1 MKQPPS
7 INRLLFVAASNFA
20 TAEERRAFLEFA
32 CRDDE
37 ARLKRLEVLLEARGE
52 AEEFFEFQPAV
63 EPVPETAGEGEGG
76 LGARIGPYRL
86 IDRLG
91 AGGCGVVYLAEQ
103 QEPVKRKVALKIIRL
118 GMDTESVIAR
128 FAMEREALALMDHP
142 NIARVLDA
150 GTTSSGRPF
159 FVMELVDG
167 ERITDY
173 CDRKRLGLRERLE
186 LFTRVCEAIQH
197 AHQKGVIHRDIK
209 PSNVLVRD
217 HDGRPE
223 PKVIDF
229 GIAKATAGGFE
240 GDITYTK
247 LGQLVGTPAYMS
259 PEQAEGGTDIDTRS
273 DIYSLGAML
282 CELLT
287 GQPPFSPEQFKDRG
301 PDEIRSILRDKGTGM
316 PSSRLRSVTE
326 DEIGVIAEHR
336 AADPQRLPAQ
346 LAGDL
351 DWIVMKA
358 IEKDRGRRYETANG
372 LAMDVQRYLNEE
384 PVLARPPSRSYLLM
398 KMVRRNRIA
407 FAAGSVALFGLLF
420 GFGTS
425 TWLFLREK
433 SAREEQARLREVAE
447 KAKSSAELARA
458 AAEKARA
465 EEVRLREKSQDADLM
480 SKAAVL
486 VRYNELS
493 QANDLLNGFTADRTP
508 LSLEA
513 ADTLLAVADWNLLQG
528 HWKTAAERFSALVPA
543 ITSVDMT
550 DTDQMS
556 RILLPA
562 ATAIKEWGEPD
573 QYARFR
579 ELAIRRFVESSNP
592 AVAGQVIKSIL
603 LEPAD
608 DRTLE
613 AVVPLAAVLESSM
626 TKPEM
631 ENNPYLAAW
640 RQFSLALVAYRRG
653 HLDTAGYWTR
663 RSSAAPASTGSL
675 RASNRILLAM
685 VDFKQG
691 RVQDAR
697 AALLE
702 ARAEVEKWESSPFQL
717 GASVDLW
724 FDWGNARILLREA
737 EKMLTGAER

>member
-7 INRLLFVAASNFA
+7 INRLLFVAASNFS

-63 EPVPETAGEGEGG
+63 EPVLETPGEGEGG

-150 GTTSSGRPF
+150 GTTASGRPF

-173 CDRKRLGLRERLE
+173 CDRKRLGLRERLD

-217 HDGRPE
+217 HDGRAE

-229 GIAKATAGGFE
+229 GIAKATAGGFDGE
-240 GDITYTK
+240 VTYTK
-247 LGQLVGTPAYMS
+247 VGQLVGTPAYMS

-287 GQPPFSPEQFKDRG
+287 GRAPFSPEQFKDRG
-301 PDEIRSILRDKGTGM
+301 PDEIRSILREEETGM
-316 PSSRLRSVTE
+316 PSNRLRSISK
-326 DEIGVIAEHR
+326 DEIGTIAEHR
-336 AADPQRLPAQ
+336 AADPQRLPGQ

-358 IEKDRGRRYETANG
+358 IEKDRTRRYETANG
-372 LAMDVQRYLNEE
+372 LAMDVHRYLNEE
-384 PVLARPPSRSYLLM
+384 PVLARPPSRGYLLM
-398 KMVRRNRIA
+398 KMVRRNRIT
-407 FAAGSVALFGLLF
+407 FAAGSVALAGLLG
-420 GFGTS
+420 GFGVS

-433 SAREEQARLREVAE
+433 DAREEQARLRLVAE
-447 KAKSSAELARA
+447 QARVNAEEARA
-458 AAEKARA
+458 NEEGLRKKAEA
-465 EEVRLREKSQDADLM
+465 ADLVTQ
-480 SKAAVL
+480 AAVL
-486 VRYNELS
+486 VRYKEMAQADELLAALVPD
-493 QANDLLNGFTADRTP
+493 QTP
-508 LSLEA
+508 RSLEA
-513 ADTLLAVADWNLLQG
+513 ADTLRAVAEWNLTQG
-528 HWKTAAERFSALVPA
+528 RWQAAAERFSALVPV
-543 ITSVDMT
+543 ITSVDLT
-550 DTDQMS
+550 DTDQTS
-556 RILLPA
+556 RILMPA
-562 ATAIKEWGEPD
+562 ATAIKEWGQPE
-573 QYARFR
+573 QYKRFR
-579 ELAIRRFVESSNP
+579 ELAISRFAESANP
-592 AVAGQVIKSIL
+592 AVAGQVVKAIL

-608 DRTLE
+608 SGTLK
-613 AVVPLAAVLESSM
+613 AVTPLAAVLEASM
-626 TKPEM
+626 KGEEM
-631 ENNPYLAAW
+631 EKNPYLAGW
-640 RQFSLALVAYRRG
+640 RQFSLALAAYRQG
-653 HLDTAGYWTR
+653 YLDTAGYWTR
-663 RSSAAPASTGSL
+663 RSLASPASTGSL
-675 RASNRILLAM
+675 TTSNRILLAM
-685 VDFKQG
+685 IDFKQG
-691 RVQDAR
+691 RIDDAR
-697 AALLE
+697 AALKD
-702 ARAEVEKWESSPFQL
+702 ARQQVGKWEAAPFQL
-717 GASVDLW
+717 GATVDLW
-724 FDWGNARILLREA
+724 FDWGNARILLGEA
-737 EKMLTGAER
+737 ERMVAPPKD

>member
-7 INRLLFVAASNFA
+7 INRLLFVAASNFS

-63 EPVPETAGEGEGG
+63 EPVQETPGEGEGG

-86 IDRLG
+86 IDRIG

-103 QEPVKRKVALKIIRL
+103 LEPVKRKVALKIIRL

-217 HDGRPE
+217 HDDRPE

-229 GIAKATAGGFE
+229 GIAKATAGGYE
-240 GDITYTK
+240 GDVTYTK
-247 LGQLVGTPAYMS
+247 VGQLVGTPAYMS
-259 PEQAEGGTDIDTRS
+259 PEQAEGGVDIDTRS

-287 GQPPFSPEQFKDRG
+287 GRAPFSPEQFKDRG
-301 PDEIRSILRDKGTGM
+301 PDEIRSILRGEETGM
-316 PSSRLRSVTE
+316 PSIRLRSVSK
-326 DEIGVIAEHR
+326 DEIGKVAEHR
-336 AADPQRLPAQ
+336 AADPLRLPGQ

-358 IEKDRGRRYETANG
+358 IEKDRRRRYETANG

-384 PVLARPPSRSYLLM
+384 PVLARPPSQGYLLM
-398 KMVRRNRIA
+398 KLVRRNRIA
-407 FAAGSVALFGLLF
+407 FAAGSVAMFGLLA
-420 GFGTS
+420 GFGVS

-433 SAREEQARLREVAE
+433 EARANAEEARANEETLRKNAEAADRVNQAAVLMRYDEGQIAKVDQLLEGVKPDQVPKLGEVAE
-447 KAKSSAELARA
+447 MLRKVAE
-458 AAEKARA
+458 
-465 EEVRLREKSQDADLM
+465 
-480 SKAAVL
+480 
-486 VRYNELS
+486 
-493 QANDLLNGFTADRTP
+493 
-508 LSLEA
+508 
-513 ADTLLAVADWNLLQG
+513 WNLLQG
-528 HWKTAAERFSALVPA
+528 RWKAASARFSALAPV
-543 ITSVDMT
+543 ITSVDLT

-556 RILLPA
+556 RILMPA
-562 ATAIKEWGEPD
+562 ATAIKEWGQPEEYD
-573 QYARFR
+573 RFR
-579 ELAIRRFVESSNP
+579 ELVIRRFESSKNP
-592 AVAGQVIKSIL
+592 GVVAQVMKSCL
-603 LEPAD
+603 LQPAD
-608 DRTLE
+608 EKTLK
-613 AVVPLAAVLESSM
+613 ALAPMSAVLENKMKDEEKSSL
-626 TKPEM
+626 
-631 ENNPYLAAW
+631 YVAAW
-640 RQFSLALVAYRRG
+640 RKFSLAVLAYRQG
-653 HLDTAGYWTR
+653 HFDTAGYWAR
-663 RSSAAPASTGSL
+663 LSLASTATSPPL
-675 RASNRILLAM
+675 MASNQTLLAM
-685 VDFKQG
+685 IDLRQG
-691 RVQDAR
+691 R
-697 AALLE
+697 
-702 ARAEVEKWESSPFQL
+702 AEKVPETLKSVRKQLADWESAPFGL
-717 GASVDLW
+717 GSGTNLW
-724 FDWGNARILLREA
+724 FDWGNVRIFLREA
-737 EKMLTGAER
+737 EGMLAGQAH

>member
-7 INRLLFVAASNFA
+7 INRLLFVAASNFS

-32 CRDDE
+32 CRGDE

-63 EPVPETAGEGEGG
+63 EPVQETPGEGEGG

-150 GTTSSGRPF
+150 GTTASGRPF
-159 FVMELVDG
+159 FAMELVDG

-173 CDRKRLGLRERLE
+173 CDRKRLDLRERLE
-186 LFTRVCEAIQH
+186 LFTRVCDAIQH

-217 HDGRPE
+217 HDGRAE

-240 GDITYTK
+240 GDVTYTK
-247 LGQLVGTPAYMS
+247 LGQLVGTPSYMS

-287 GQPPFSPEQFKDRG
+287 GRPPFSPEQFKDRG
-301 PDEIRSILRDKGTGM
+301 PDEIRSILRDEETGM
-316 PSSRLRSVTE
+316 PSSRLRSVSK
-326 DEIGVIAEHR
+326 DEIGMIAEHR
-336 AADPQRLPAQ
+336 AADPQRLRAE

-372 LAMDVQRYLNEE
+372 LAMDVQRYLAEE
-384 PVLARPPSRSYLLM
+384 PVLARPPSRGYLLM

-407 FAAGSVALFGLLF
+407 FAAGSVALFGLVV

-425 TWLFLREK
+425 TWLFLSEK

-447 KAKSSAELARA
+447 RAKTVAEQ
-458 AAEKARA
+458 ARA
-465 EEVRLREKSQDADLM
+465 EEVRLREKTQSADLVTQ
-480 SKAAVL
+480 AAVL
-486 VRYNELS
+486 VRYSEL
-493 QANDLLNGFTADRTP
+493 ARADALLAGLTPDRTP

-513 ADTLLAVADWNLLQG
+513 ADTLRAVADWNLLQG
-528 HWKTAAERFSALVPA
+528 RWKTAAERFSALVPA

-573 QYARFR
+573 QYVRFR
-579 ELAIRRFVESSNP
+579 ELAIRRFESSGNP
-592 AVAGQVIKSIL
+592 AVAGQVIKAVL

-608 DRTLE
+608 EETLE
-613 AVVPLAAVLESSM
+613 GVVTLATVLETSM
-626 TKPEM
+626 HGPEM
-631 ENNPYLAAW
+631 EGNPYLAAW

-653 HLDTAGYWTR
+653 NLDTAGYWSR
-663 RSSAAPASTGSL
+663 RSSASPATTGSL
-675 RASNRILLAM
+675 RTSNGILLAM
-685 VDFKQG
+685 IDFKQG
-691 RVQDAR
+691 RLEDAR
-697 AALLE
+697 TALLD
-702 ARAEVEKWESSPFQL
+702 AREQVAGWESTPFQL
-717 GASVDLW
+717 GTSVDLW
-724 FDWGNARILLREA
+724 FDWGNARIFLREA
-737 EKMLTGAER
+737 EEMIVGSED

>member
-20 TAEERRAFLEFA
+20 TAEERKAFLEFA
-32 CRDDE
+32 CRGDE

-63 EPVPETAGEGEGG
+63 EPVTETPGEGEGG

-150 GTTSSGRPF
+150 GTTASGRPF

-167 ERITDY
+167 ERITEF
-173 CDRKRLGLRERLE
+173 CDRQRLDLRERLE
-186 LFTRVCEAIQH
+186 LFIQVCEAIQH

-209 PSNVLVRD
+209 PSNVLVRE
-217 HDGRPE
+217 HDGRAI

-229 GIAKATAGGFE
+229 GIAKATAGGIDGE
-240 GDITYTK
+240 ATYTK
-247 LGQLVGTPAYMS
+247 LGQLIGTPAYMS
-259 PEQAEGGTDIDTRS
+259 PEQAEGGVDIDTRS

-287 GQPPFSPEQFKDRG
+287 GRPPFSPEQFKDRG
-301 PDEIRSILRDKGTGM
+301 PDEIRTILREEETGM
-316 PSSRLRSVTE
+316 PSNRLRGASK
-326 DEIGVIAEHR
+326 DEIGKIAEDR
-336 AADPQRLPAQ
+336 AADPQRLTAQ

-358 IEKDRGRRYETANG
+358 IEKDRRRRYETANA
-372 LAMDVQRYLNEE
+372 LAMDVRRYLSEE
-384 PVLARPPSRSYLLM
+384 PVLARPPSRGYLLM
-398 KMVRRNRIA
+398 KLVRRNRIA
-407 FAAGSVALFGLLF
+407 FAAGSVAMCGLLG
-420 GFGTS
+420 GFGVS
-425 TWLFLREK
+425 TWLFFKEK
-433 SAREEQARLREVAE
+433 DAREEQARLREMAE
-447 KAKSSAELARA
+447 QARMLAEEARTHAEEARA
-458 AAEKARA
+458 N
-465 EEVRLREKSQDADLM
+465 EEALSKKSQAADRVAQ
-480 SKAAVL
+480 AAVL
-486 VRYNELS
+486 VRYNELEK
-493 QANDLLNGFTADRTP
+493 ADALLAGLTADNTP

-513 ADTLLAVADWNLLQG
+513 ADTLRVAAGWNLQQG
-528 HWKTAAERFSALVPA
+528 RWKTAAQRFSALVPA
-543 ITSVDMT
+543 ITSLDMT

-579 ELAIRRFVESSNP
+579 ELAIRRFAESAND
-592 AVAGQVIKSIL
+592 AVASQVIKSVL

-608 DRTLE
+608 EETLRALPPLAGVLEQALKSPPLE
-613 AVVPLAAVLESSM
+613 ANA
-626 TKPEM
+626 
-631 ENNPYLAAW
+631 YLSAW
-640 RQFSLALVAYRRG
+640 RQFSLALLAYRQG
-653 HLDTAGYWTR
+653 FFDTAGYWSR
-663 RSSAAPASTGSL
+663 RSSASPSSTGSL
-675 RASNRILLAM
+675 RVSNRIVLAM
-685 VDFKQG
+685 VDHHQG
-691 RVQDAR
+691 RTRDAR
-697 AALLE
+697 VALAD
-702 ARAEVEKWESSPFQL
+702 ARKQVERWENSPFQL
-717 GASVDLW
+717 GSTVDLW
-724 FDWGNARILLREA
+724 FDWGNARILLKEA
-737 EKMLTGAER
+737 ERMASAGAE

>member
-20 TAEERRAFLEFA
+20 SAEERRAFLEFA

-63 EPVPETAGEGEGG
+63 EPVQETPGEGEGG
-76 LGARIGPYRL
+76 IGARIGPYRL
-86 IDRLG
+86 IDRIG

-240 GDITYTK
+240 GDVTYTK

-259 PEQAEGGTDIDTRS
+259 PEQAEGGMDIDTRS

-287 GQPPFSPEQFKDRG
+287 GRPPFSPEQFKDRG
-301 PDEIRSILRDKGTGM
+301 PEEIRSILRDEETGM
-316 PSSRLRSVTE
+316 PSNRLRGVSR
-326 DEIGVIAEHR
+326 DEIGKIAEDR
-336 AADPQRLPAQ
+336 AADPSRLPGQ

-384 PVLARPPSRSYLLM
+384 PVLARPPSRGYLLM

-407 FAAGSVALFGLLF
+407 FAAGSVAMFGLLA
-420 GFGTS
+420 GFGVS

-433 SAREEQARLREVAE
+433 DAREEQARLREVAE
-447 KAKSSAELARA
+447 KARA
-458 AAEKARA
+458 V
-465 EEVRLREKSQDADLM
+465 EVRLREKTRSADLM
-480 SKAAVL
+480 SQAAVF

-493 QANDLLNGFTADRTP
+493 RADALLDGFTADRTP

-513 ADTLLAVADWNLLQG
+513 ADTLRAVADWNLLQG
-528 HWKTAAERFSALVPA
+528 RWKTAAERFSALVPA
-543 ITSVDMT
+543 ITSVDMK

-562 ATAIKEWGEPD
+562 ATAIKEWGEPN

-579 ELAIRRFVESSNP
+579 ELTIRRYVESSNP
-592 AVAGQVIKSIL
+592 AVAGQVIKSVL

-608 DRTLE
+608 NSTLE
-613 AVVPLAAVLESSM
+613 AVVPLASVLEASM
-626 TKPEM
+626 KGPEM

-685 VDFKQG
+685 IDFKQG
-691 RVQDAR
+691 RVDDAR
-697 AALLE
+697 ASLVE
-702 ARAEVEKWESSPFQL
+702 ARREVEKWETGPFQL
-717 GASVDLW
+717 GTSVDLW

-737 EKMLTGAER
+737 EEMVTELKR